1 MLVKCLKLKKGF
13 TLVELMG
20 VIVILGVIAL
30 IAIPTIDKQL
40 KEGKRDLSQAQLDN
54 IKSAAELW
62 VADNPNDMPQN
73 GEECY
78 LKYSTLVDSGYA
90 EENLKEISS
99 NTDIVDNKLKI
110 KISKDDTYNKY
121 NYIVEFNNNGYTL
134 SDTDKYCNGYIVTF
148 DANGGNLST
157 DSKKVFYHSTYG
169 ELPTPTKEGYT
180 FLGWNGKNKVENG
193 DSFDNF
199 SGTGTRDT
207 SNTLDGSISIKTNQ
221 AWQGP
226 HINLK
231 QMYESGIIKIGDKVT
246 FSTYFKINFVFT
258 KNTSFTLY
266 RASANSV
273 SYQINK
279 NDITQNEWYRINFT
293 TTIDQTSI
301 EKTNT
306 RIETNYYENSDY
318 TFNGNLWFARPQ
330 VEINSTV
337 TEYEPYYI
345 TSSTKVVQPNNHT
358 LTAIW
363 QANS

>member
-30 IAIPTIDKQL
+30 IAIPTIDRQL

-54 IKSAAELW
+54 IKSAAKLW

-110 KISKDDTYNKY
+110 KISKDSTYNKY

-134 SDTDKYCNGYIVTF
+134 SDTDKYCNSYTVTF

-169 ELPTPTKEGYT
+169 ELPTPTRDGYT
-180 FLGWNGKNKVENG
+180 FLGWNGKNLLNKNESALVGIKIESSLSGWAYVAFEN
-193 DSFDNF
+193 SWVN
-199 SGTGTRDT
+199 SILNPSTIY
-207 SNTLDGSISIKTNQ
+207 SISYNVECTNV
-221 AWQGP
+221 P
-226 HINLK
+226 DYDSK
-231 QMYESGIIKIGDKVT
+231 YEHGYGFFRLYDFSSKNGVRLGQSQYLGKGDKIHI
-246 FSTYFKINFVFT
+246 SE
-258 KNTSFTLY
+258 SFTAPSNLY
-266 RASANSV
+266 DANYKLIIYTNRYLKDNNGVLGSMIF
-273 SYQINK
+273 SNIQL
-279 NDITQNEWYRINFT
+279 
-293 TTIDQTSI
+293 
-301 EKTNT
+301 EK
-306 RIETNYYENSDY
+306 
-318 TFNGNLWFARPQ
+318 G
-330 VEINSTV
+330 STA

-345 TSSTKVVQPNNHT
+345 TPSTTVVQDHNHT